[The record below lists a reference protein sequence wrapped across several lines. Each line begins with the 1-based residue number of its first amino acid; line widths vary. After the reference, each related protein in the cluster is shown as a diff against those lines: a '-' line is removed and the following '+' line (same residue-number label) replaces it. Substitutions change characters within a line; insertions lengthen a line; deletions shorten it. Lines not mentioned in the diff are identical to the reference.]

1 MGSDQAKVTTA
12 APPSPRRRALFTTGM
27 LMLLGI
33 MPGMGIPGG
42 LLLGV
47 ADRFFIAFS
56 GSTALRA
63 IGETAWPLSL
73 IITVLLPLP
82 LLPTLSWVSR
92 WRTRSVGLRLFSVLC
107 VVFAWGLLLSIIGL
121 AIAIRR

>member
-1 MGSDQAKVTTA
+1 MGTDRAKVTA
-12 APPSPRRRALFTTGM
+12 ASPPSPRRRALFTTGM

-47 ADRFFIAFS
+47 ADRFFIAFN
-56 GSTALRA
+56 GGTALRA

-73 IITVLLPLP
+73 IVTVLLPLP
-82 LLPTLSWVSR
+82 LLPALSWVSR
-92 WRTRSVGLRLFSVLC
+92 WRTRSVGLRLFAVLC
-107 VVFAWGLLLSIIGL
+107 VVFLWGLLLSVIGL

>member
-1 MGSDQAKVTTA
+1 
-12 APPSPRRRALFTTGM
+12 
-27 LMLLGI
+27 MLLGI

-47 ADRFFIAFS
+47 ADRFVIAYT

-73 IITVLLPLP
+73 IVTVLLPLP

-92 WRTRSVGLRLFSVLC
+92 WRRGGVGLRLFGVLC
-107 VVFAWGLLLSIIGL
+107 TLFVWGLGLALIGL
-121 AIAIRR
+121 TIAMRRQ